1 MHIKCIHVYAH
12 VYIWERTIEHPKLIL
27 LSEIY
32 VWIQLQ
38 LVTLQFGSIAWRL
51 KKVGI
56 REFVSSSFCDG
67 YVIFFYPD
75 LSVNCICEY
84 INTTNKDF
92 FSIK

>member
-1 MHIKCIHVYAH
+1 MRKDNCG
-12 VYIWERTIEHPKLIL
+12 EHPKLIL
-27 LSEIY
+27 LFEIY

-67 YVIFFYPD
+67 YVIFLPWFVCKLY
-75 LSVNCICEY
+75 LWIH
-84 INTTNKDF
+84 
-92 FSIK
+92 